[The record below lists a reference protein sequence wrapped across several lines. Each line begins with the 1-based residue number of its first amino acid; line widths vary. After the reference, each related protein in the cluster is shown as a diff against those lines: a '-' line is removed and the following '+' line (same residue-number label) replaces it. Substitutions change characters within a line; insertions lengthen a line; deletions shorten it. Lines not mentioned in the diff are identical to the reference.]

1 MTRRLVVV
9 LILSAKLA
17 LRHNFSLVLFFLF
30 LLFLFVEFLRKVTEV
45 SSWVRIMHLLDLFM
59 IFLQSD
65 MNRLNISSAV
75 IVDDWDHIF
84 AIIESQ
90 FIRVSMLTLFF
101 LNRFITFSFLFS
113 PFILSIVPY
122 LGVLILKLGQ
132 EIKHL
137 RVLITAEVKKLKVV
151 LL

>member
-1 MTRRLVVV
+1 M
-9 LILSAKLA
+9 
-17 LRHNFSLVLFFLF
+17 LFFLF